1 MHTLKKVLFLLT
13 NYQRRQAF
21 ILLFMITIMALIEM
35 MGVASIL
42 PFVTVL
48 TNPGLIETNFILN
61 KMFQIS
67 NNFGVENNLDFL
79 FALGVL
85 IFLLLI
91 ISISFKA
98 LTLYIQ
104 IQFVEKLQHDI
115 SKRLVE
121 RYLNQ
126 PYSWFLNRHSADFAK
141 TILSEVDN
149 VLGNGITPMIEL
161 IAKSMITIT
170 IFGLLLVVDMKTS
183 LIVSFLL
190 GGSYGIIYKLS
201 SKHVGE
207 LGKDRLKKNQLLFTS
222 VSDAFGALKEIKV
235 GGLEQI
241 YVRRFSDPAQTIAK
255 NQASSTII
263 RELPRYVLEAIA
275 FGGIILLILYLMIEK
290 GSFNNA
296 LPIIS
301 LYAFA
306 GYRLLPALQQIY
318 ASFSKFIFIGPSLDK
333 IFYDFKNLK
342 TFDLEQPEEFLEF
355 NKVINL
361 KDINFNYPNTSRLAI
376 RNLTLSIPANNTVAF
391 VGSTGSGKTTV
402 VDIILGL
409 LEAQKGILEVD
420 GIAIKKQNIK
430 SWQRSIG
437 YVPQNIFL
445 TDDTI
450 AANIALGVDHK
461 DINLETVEEVSKIAN
476 LHKFVIEELNDKY
489 QTKIGERGVRLSGGQ
504 RQRIGI
510 ARALY
515 NKPKLLILDEATS
528 ALDNKT
534 EKAVMEAVNNLS
546 KSITIILIAHRLN
559 TVKNCDEIFLL
570 EKGELKDKGNFEDLI
585 NNNENFRINAI
596 N

>member
-1 MHTLKKVLFLLT
+1 MHTLKKLLFLLT

>member
-13 NYQRRQAF
+13 NYQRRQAS

-35 MGVASIL
+35 MGVVSIL

-85 IFLLLI
+85 VFLLLI

-104 IQFVEKLQHDI
+104 IHFVEKLQHDI

-149 VLGNGITPMIEL
+149 VLGNGITPLIEL
-161 IAKSMITIT
+161 IAKSMIAMT
-170 IFGLLLVVDMKTS
+170 IFVLLLVVDMKTS

-201 SKHVGE
+201 SRYVGE

-263 RELPRYVLEAIA
+263 RELPRYVLEAVA

-306 GYRLLPALQQIY
+306 GYRLMPALQQIY
-318 ASFSKFIFIGPSLDK
+318 ASFSKFVFIGPSLEK
-333 IFYDFKNLK
+333 IYYDFKNLK
-342 TFDLEQPEEFLEF
+342 TFDLEQPEEFIEF
-355 NKVINL
+355 NKEINL
-361 KDINFNYPNTSRLAI
+361 KNINFNYPNTSRSAI
-376 RNLTLSIPANNTVAF
+376 RNLNLSITANTTVAF
-391 VGSTGSGKTTV
+391 VGATGSGKTTA

-420 GIAIKKQNIK
+420 GIAIKKQNLK

-445 TDDTI
+445 TDDTV

-461 DINLETVEEVSKIAN
+461 DINLQTVEEVSKIAN
-476 LHKFVIEELNDKY
+476 LHKFVTEELNDKY
-489 QTKIGERGVRLSGGQ
+489 QTSIGERGVRLSGGQ

-528 ALDNKT
+528 ALDNQT

-546 KSITIILIAHRLN
+546 KSITIVLIAHRLN
-559 TVKNCDEIFLL
+559 TVKNCDKIFLL
-570 EKGELKDKGNFEDLI
+570 EKGELKNQGKFDELI
-585 NNNENFRINAI
+585 NNDENFRITAN

>member
-420 GIAIKKQNIK
+420 GIAIKKQNLK